1 MEINEVLS
9 IFFRGVVLFFAVAS
23 TLMAGYSLQNK
34 LRLRKV
40 RLSWRSGKLKG
51 YPLFATVFLV
61 LTLTLVSI
69 VVVNGY
75 STRYGILFA
84 YLWIGCMWFVSSYL
98 ASKYY
103 ITDYGIV
110 KNIND
115 PSQTI
120 PWFQIL
126 DYVERDGKKGK
137 EYLFSYSE
145 MNKSIREGYQQLKL
159 FVPYRQHEAVKK
171 IVSLKLENKLEGQSI
186 PDIDLKR
193 IQEE

>member
-1 MEINEVLS
+1 MEMNEVLN
-9 IFFRGVVLFFAVAS
+9 IFFRGVILFFTVAS

-40 RLSWRSGKLKG
+40 RLSWRAGKLNG

-61 LTLTLVSI
+61 LILTLVSI
-69 VVVNGY
+69 ILANGY

-84 YLWIGCMWFVSSYL
+84 YIWVGCMWFISSYL

-120 PWFQIL
+120 PWFQVL
-126 DYVERDGKKGK
+126 DYVERDGKKGA
-137 EYLFSYSE
+137 EYLFNYSE
-145 MNKSIREGYQQLKL
+145 MDKSLCEGYQQLKL
-159 FVPYRQHEAVKK
+159 FVPSKQHEAVKK
-171 IVSLKLENKLEGQSI
+171 IVSLKLGNKIEGHSI

>member
-159 FVPYRQHEAVKK
+159 FVPFRQHEAVKK

>member
-61 LTLTLVSI
+61 LTMTLVSI